1 MEGLITKSVAKHF
14 VWVGLLMF
22 FISSCSPARY
32 THLRKEKAER
42 KEIHLVSGPETQSEA
57 TALAEQV
64 TEESTEGKY
73 AEPDI
78 IAPAE
83 EPELY
88 ASASGSEYVSDK
100 KLARAVKKMKKLEKR
115 LEMSVSPVVKAAGN
129 AAAVKAI
136 KSKESR
142 AEVEA
147 RQGLLWSLV
156 AAVLVV
162 WLVGVLFTNAGGLV
176 HVLLGIALILIV
188 MNLLA

>member
-115 LEMSVSPVVKAAGN
+115 LEMSVSPVVKA
-129 AAAVKAI
+129 I